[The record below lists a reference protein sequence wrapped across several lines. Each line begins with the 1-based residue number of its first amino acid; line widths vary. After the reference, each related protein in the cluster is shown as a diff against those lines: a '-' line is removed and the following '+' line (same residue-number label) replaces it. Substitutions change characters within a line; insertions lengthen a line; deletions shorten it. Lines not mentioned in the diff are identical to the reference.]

1 MAIGAPR
8 PWFSS
13 ARSRAGKRRKIRHA
27 AVALG
32 HSKHRVPGRH
42 MGPPKHE
49 SCPWGHP
56 SHLKITASGIFWMFH
71 PPESTDPGRQ
81 QEGAPGNKSVQL
93 QLRYRADSKSRSS
106 SSSGSNRSG
115 SSNSNPQ
122 QPAAP
127 APAAATRSSSNQH
140 QHQHQQQQHQQQ
152 QRRRRQRLQWFGGS
166 EGVSWRASSLGFQKT
181 R

>member
-56 SHLKITASGIFWMFH
+56 SHLKITASGIFWMFIPLN
-71 PPESTDPGRQ
+71 PPTPADSRR
-81 QEGAPGNKSVQL
+81 GAPGNKSVQL
-93 QLRYRADSKSRSS
+93 QLRYRADSKIRSS

-115 SSNSNPQ
+115 SSSSNPQ

-140 QHQHQQQQHQQQ
+140 QHQHQQQQ
-152 QRRRRQRLQWFGGS
+152 QRRRRQRLQ
-166 EGVSWRASSLGFQKT
+166 
-181 R
+181 

>member
-56 SHLKITASGIFWMFH
+56 SHLKITASGIFWMFIPLN
-71 PPESTDPGRQ
+71 PPTPADSRR
-81 QEGAPGNKSVQL
+81 GAPGNKSVQL
-93 QLRYRADSKSRSS
+93 QLRYRADSKIRSS

-115 SSNSNPQ
+115 SSSSNPQ
-122 QPAAP
+122 QPAAPAAP

-140 QHQHQQQQHQQQ
+140 QHQHQQQQQQ
-152 QRRRRQRLQWFGGS
+152 RRRQRLQWFGGS

>member
-56 SHLKITASGIFWMFH
+56 SHLKITASGIFWMFIPLN
-71 PPESTDPGRQ
+71 PPTPADSRR
-81 QEGAPGNKSVQL
+81 GAPGNKSVQL

-106 SSSGSNRSG
+106 SSSNRSG

-140 QHQHQQQQHQQQ
+140 QHQHQQQHQQQ
-152 QRRRRQRLQWFGGS
+152 QRRRRQRLQ
-166 EGVSWRASSLGFQKT
+166 
-181 R
+181 